1 MRRLEGTRKRT
12 CFYHC
17 RKESNKETIGEIG
30 EQSYRTVRGR
40 AAAAEVRHL
49 LTRRLRSAL
58 LRGVGQLD
66 PEIHSRREG
75 KGGTEGDLGG
85 PHDRLNNRTRG
96 VCTSHGK
103 NWRTREVKS
112 GLVGHRPAFGWGP
125 ELAECRRHATL
136 FPLTYLRR
144 SESRIGSEQIS
155 NHRRKNKIGGLVSV

>member
-17 RKESNKETIGEIG
+17 RKESNKETIGGIG
-30 EQSYRTVRGR
+30 EQSYRRVRGR

-75 KGGTEGDLGG
+75 KGGTEGDQGG

-103 NWRTREVKS
+103 NWRNPRGEIRPGWAPTCVWLGTRA
-112 GLVGHRPAFGWGP
+112 GRMPTA
-125 ELAECRRHATL
+125 RNL
-136 FPLTYLRR
+136 FSAHLSSQKR
-144 SESRIGSEQIS
+144 
-155 NHRRKNKIGGLVSV
+155 V